1 MNKKAACYW
10 LFLIVVLGG
19 LLFRLI
25 QLDLRPMH
33 HDEANQAVKFSRL
46 LERGEYHYD
55 RTEHHGPSLYYLSL
69 PFAWIASGTS
79 FSALTEVTLRLV
91 PVIFGVGIILL
102 FLLLK
107 HSLSLEAAV
116 FSGLFAAVSPALV
129 FYSRF
134 YIQETL
140 LVFFLMG
147 AIASGWQYLQKR
159 SLVWAASTG
168 FFCGM
173 MFTTKETCIVAF
185 GAMFSALLLTHFSL
199 KKSFRSDDMP
209 RMPQASHM
217 LVFLGTGVLVSL
229 LLYSSFF
236 QNPKGILDSVLA
248 FGTYFSRAGDA
259 GFHSHPWYYY
269 LKMLAFSQYGN
280 GPVWSE
286 ALILVLAVVGGFA
299 AFRPLSNGEPSPFF
313 LRFITFSTLF
323 ATVIYSL
330 IPYKTPWNLLPFYIG
345 FILLAG
351 YGTVFLYKTSKK
363 LIFQIIVILVI
374 GSGIF
379 HLGVQSYSANIT
391 FCADSRNPY
400 VYAQT
405 STDFMHLI
413 KRINELALLHPDQD
427 QMLIKVITQPD
438 EAWPL
443 PWYLRSFGRVGYWQE
458 VEGAGEVTDVPLIIS
473 SLDKTFRLQ
482 PVLEGNHILEYYE
495 LRPEVLLVLH
505 IERSLWDI
513 FLKKQ
518 SEK

>member
-1 MNKKAACYW
+1 MNKKAAFYW
-10 LFLIVVLGG
+10 LFLFVVLGG
-19 LLFRLI
+19 LLFRVI

-33 HDEANQAVKFSRL
+33 HDEANQAVKFSGL
-46 LERGEYHYD
+46 LERGEYRYD

-79 FSALTEVTLRLV
+79 FSSLTEVTLRLV

-102 FLLLK
+102 FLFMK
-107 HSLSLEAAV
+107 QGLSLEAVV
-116 FSGLFAAVSPALV
+116 FSGLFTAVSPAMV

-147 AIASGWQYLQKR
+147 AVASGWQYIQKR
-159 SLVWAASTG
+159 TLAWAASTG

-173 MFTTKETCIVAF
+173 MFATKETCIVAF
-185 GAMFSALLLTHFSL
+185 GALVSALFLTHFSL
-199 KKSFRSDDMP
+199 KKTYRSGGAK
-209 RMPQASHM
+209 RMPQAHHL
-217 LVFLGTGVLVSL
+217 LVFLGTGILVSL

-248 FGTYFSRAGDA
+248 FGNYFSRAGDA
-259 GFHSHPWYYY
+259 GFHSHPWHYY

-280 GPVWSE
+280 GPIWTE
-286 ALILVLAVVGGFA
+286 ALILVLALVGGYA
-299 AFRPLSNGEPSPFF
+299 AFRPLSNGEPGPFF
-313 LRFITFSTLF
+313 LRFVTFYTLC
-323 ATVIYSL
+323 AAAVYSI
-330 IPYKTPWNLLPFYIG
+330 IPYKTPWNILPFYIG

-351 YGTVFLYKTSKK
+351 HGTVFVFKASKK
-363 LIFQIIVILVI
+363 PLFRTAVILVI
-374 GSGIF
+374 GSGLI
-379 HLGVQSYSANIT
+379 HLGVQSYRANIP

-405 STDFMHLI
+405 STGFMHLV
-413 KRINELALLHPDQD
+413 KRISDLALVHPDKD

-443 PWYLRSFGRVGYWQE
+443 PWYLRSFKRVGYWQE
-458 VEGAGEVTDVPLIIS
+458 AEEAGEVADIPLIIS
-473 SLDKTFRLQ
+473 SVDKTIQLQ
-482 PVLEGNHILEYYE
+482 PALEVNHTLEHYE
-495 LRPEVLLVLH
+495 LRPGVLLVLYT
-505 IERSLWDI
+505 ERSLWDI